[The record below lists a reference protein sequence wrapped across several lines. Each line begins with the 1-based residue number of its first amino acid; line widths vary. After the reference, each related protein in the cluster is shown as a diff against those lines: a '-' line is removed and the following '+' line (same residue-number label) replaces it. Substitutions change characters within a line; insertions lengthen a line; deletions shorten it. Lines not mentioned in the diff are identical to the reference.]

1 MNDRLVPLLWENT
14 DTSRV
19 NQYIYPEPGDEEM
32 PEALKTMARGEEGP
46 AALSFP
52 QHNELHVIRHFTRL
66 AGLNYSIDSNMY
78 PLGSC
83 TMKYNPRI
91 NDAMA
96 SRDEFAGI
104 HPKNAERAQGSLEI
118 LYNLQHLLQEL
129 SGFDAV
135 SLNPAAGAQGELTGV
150 MMIRKYHESRGDRA
164 RRYVIVPD
172 TAHGTNP
179 ATVVMCG
186 LEVKTVA
193 SDEAGQV
200 DMEALKGMLG
210 PDIAGMMLTNPNTL
224 GIFEERVVEIC
235 SLVHEAGG
243 LMYGDG
249 ANFNAIAGI
258 VKPAELGF
266 DVMHFNLHKT
276 FGTPHGGGGPGAGPV
291 GCSPE
296 LAEFLPGPLVGKS
309 KEGSFD
315 TFVPASS
322 VGRMKTGF
330 GNFGIL
336 LRAYSYIAG
345 HGRDG
350 VTRNSEMAVLKANYL
365 RHLLKDILPAY
376 HQTPSMHEFVATN
389 PRKDAVSTMDIA
401 KGLLDEGFHSPTV
414 YFPLTVK
421 EALMIEP
428 TESESFE
435 EIEAFAQALRRVIA
449 RADEDPDY
457 LHHAPYS
464 TILGRLDEV
473 KANRKPVLSH
483 KLSSES

>member
-1 MNDRLVPLLWENT
+1 MNDKLVPLLWENI
-14 DTSRV
+14 DTSRA
-19 NQYIYPEPGDEEM
+19 NQYIYPEDGDDKL
-32 PEALKTMARGEEGP
+32 PEALSAIARPESGEGS
-46 AALSFP
+46 LKLP
-52 QHNELHVIRHFTRL
+52 QHNELYVVRHFTRL

-96 SRDEFAGI
+96 SIDAFAGI
-104 HPKNAERAQGSLEI
+104 HPKDSAEAQGSLEI
-118 LYNLQHLLQEL
+118 LYNLQHLLSQM
-129 SGFDAV
+129 SGFSAV

-150 MMIRKYHESRGDRA
+150 MMIRKYHEARGDVH

-179 ATVVMCG
+179 ATVTMCG
-186 LEVKTVA
+186 LEVKTVP
-193 SDEAGQV
+193 SDPSGKV
-200 DMEALKGMLG
+200 DLTALKALLG
-210 PDIAGMMLTNPNTL
+210 PDLAGMMLTNPNTL
-224 GIFEERVVEIC
+224 GIFEEDVMEIC
-235 SLVHEAGG
+235 SLVHESGG

-291 GCSPE
+291 GCVPVLE
-296 LAEFLPGPLVGKS
+296 EFLPGPIITEAGGRY
-309 KEGSFD
+309 E
-315 TFVPASS
+315 TFIPSNTI
-322 VGRMKTGF
+322 GRMKTGF

-336 LRAYSYIAG
+336 LRAYAYIAG
-345 HGRDG
+345 HGVDG
-350 VTRNSEMAVLKANYL
+350 VRRNSEMAVLKANYL
-365 RHLLKDILPAY
+365 RHILKDKLPAF
-376 HQTPSMHEFVATN
+376 HGTKSMHEFVATN
-389 PRKDAVSTMDIA
+389 PKKDLVSTMDIA
-401 KGLLDEGFHSPTV
+401 KALLDEGFHSPTV

-435 EIEAFAQALRRVIA
+435 EIEEFAQALVRILEKA
-449 RADEDPDY
+449 EEDPDY
-457 LHHAPYS
+457 LHHAPYTTVLS
-464 TILGRLDEV
+464 RLDEV
-473 KANRKPVLSH
+473 QANRKPVLRH
-483 KLSSES
+483 DLHQE